1 MVRSLFACCF
11 DQLCMRTL
19 NCAFADCCRPIG
31 LELWSVV
38 NARLS
43 FISST
48 VHQMESNH
56 PQAVLEIVAHSAA
69 MFPIGPD
76 GSVRSINSGKI
87 QWQPRLPTVQELT
100 GAFAHFG
107 YGWPSAASVAVGFTD
122 LAMSLGEPFSAEVS
136 DATSL
141 DSSSLDIT
149 ALAKSAS
156 CCCGHVQLPAAIL
169 EIALDTPSSVLG
181 LTYRRYIKTA
191 FLPGIGRVAE
201 LLRAHSATIEV
212 GDATNGRAPRTSGS
226 SSDFCT
232 APSCAQFAG
241 CGMVQWP
248 SLAWLKKKYPKRSG
262 TESADW
268 HAQQW
273 LAYIRSWDTLLAAW
287 AEDDFTTMW
296 F

>member
-1 MVRSLFACCF
+1 M
-11 DQLCMRTL
+11 
-19 NCAFADCCRPIG
+19 
-31 LELWSVV
+31 
-38 NARLS
+38 
-43 FISST
+43 
-48 VHQMESNH
+48 
-56 PQAVLEIVAHSAA
+56 
-69 MFPIGPD
+69 
-76 GSVRSINSGKI
+76 
-87 QWQPRLPTVQELT
+87 PRLWTRLWTTQLLLNPPPDV
-100 GAFAHFG
+100 
-107 YGWPSAASVAVGFTD
+107 
-122 LAMSLGEPFSAEVS
+122 
-136 DATSL
+136 
-141 DSSSLDIT
+141 
-149 ALAKSAS
+149 
-156 CCCGHVQLPAAIL
+156 VQLPAAIL
-169 EIALDTPSSVLG
+169 EIVLDTPSSVLG

-248 SLAWLKKKYPKRSG
+248 SLAWLKEKYPKRSG

-296 F
+296 FVPPSPTLTYAVADTDMLPFICDLLSRWYVPREPSTLRVSLGKGCQPRLAVSGVDGVAPARPGLPLPLSGLLSCIDW